1 MTSSKAILRLQQQ
14 YNSQKPLDQRS
25 ISTQPKTQL
34 RKLPKQAFTIAVCN
48 QKGGV
53 AKTTTCLSLGA
64 CLAEMGYSV
73 LLIDLDPQG
82 HLSLS
87 LGLKPE
93 YLHRTGSD
101 ALLSNTSLVSVSR
114 ESAVL
119 GLDIVPANQ
128 KLALIDKIL
137 YGRKGFEYHLRHRL
151 DTINQDLYDY
161 VLIDCAPAFGTLTLN
176 ALTAANLLIIP
187 VQCEYYAAKSL
198 RSIFELTKL
207 IRKKTNANLNYQLLM
222 TMYDRRNRICRLV
235 RNQLE
240 NSLNHILFET
250 IIEID
255 TKLRESPAYGQ
266 PITHYAPN
274 TRSAEQYRALAKE
287 LIKLWTIKT

>member
-1 MTSSKAILRLQQQ
+1 MTSSKATLRFQQQ
-14 YNSQKPLDQRS
+14 SNSQKSFDNQNIL
-25 ISTQPKTQL
+25 TQPKTKL
-34 RKLPKQAFTIAVCN
+34 RKLKKQATTIAIYN

-53 AKTTTCLSLGA
+53 AKTTTCMSLGA

-73 LLIDLDPQG
+73 LMIDLDPQG

-87 LGLKPE
+87 VGLNPE
-93 YLHRTGSD
+93 HLHRTGSD
-101 ALLSNTSLVSVSR
+101 VLLSNASLVSVSQA
-114 ESAVL
+114 SCVV

-128 KLALIDKIL
+128 KLALIDKLL
-137 YGRKGFEYHLRHRL
+137 YSRKGFEYHLRRRL
-151 DTINQDLYDY
+151 DTINHDLYDY

-198 RSIFELTKL
+198 NSVFEMAKL
-207 IRKKTNANLNYQLLM
+207 IRKKTNANLNYQLLV
-222 TMYDRRNRICRLV
+222 TMYDRHSRICRLIH
-235 RNQLE
+235 NQME
-240 NSLNHILFET
+240 NTLNHILFET

-255 TKLRESPAYGQ
+255 TKLKESPAYGQ
-266 PITHYAPN
+266 PITLYAPN

-287 LIKLWTIKT
+287 LLEYGQ